1 MRSASLVCLCG
12 LLLTGCAADL
22 AAPGVSVP
30 DALESQK
37 LAAPPVKR
45 GALVTARE
53 VERGFGQT
61 LDVPPPGKD
70 KSR

>member
-1 MRSASLVCLCG
+1 VRPTFLVCLSG
-12 LLLTGCAADL
+12 LLLTGCAAEL

-30 DALESQK
+30 GALESQK
-37 LAAPPVKR
+37 LAAPPAKR

-53 VERGFGQT
+53 IERGFGQT
-61 LDVPPPGKD
+61 LDVPSPGKG